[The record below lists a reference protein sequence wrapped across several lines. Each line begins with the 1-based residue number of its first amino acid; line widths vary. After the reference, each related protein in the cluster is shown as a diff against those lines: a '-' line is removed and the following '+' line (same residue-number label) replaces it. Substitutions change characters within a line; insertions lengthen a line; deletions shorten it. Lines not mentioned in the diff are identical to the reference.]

1 VPEADQAVL
10 TPSINAPLTHVEEH
24 RGVERAFQSP
34 GVAEEREA
42 RRALR
47 IQIARLERALADA
60 FVSAFPTPTLALE
73 VSVPAAGG
81 PRVLTLGELESLRD
95 ALIERLA
102 QARATLAEHHD
113 AQARNRELLEQVRLE
128 PGRYKYFRIASA
140 DLGEGGCGEWHV
152 RPRLGLVGMLAGW
165 WQVKLSSGCP
175 LARGPRPPGEAPT
188 PA

>member
-1 VPEADQAVL
+1 MPEADQAVL
-10 TPSINAPLTHVEEH
+10 TPSTNAPLMHVED
-24 RGVERAFQSP
+24 RGAERVFQAP
-34 GVAEEREA
+34 GVAEERDA

-47 IQIARLERALADA
+47 IQVARLERALADA
-60 FVSAFPTPTLALE
+60 FVSAFPTLGLE

-95 ALIERLA
+95 ALIDRLA
-102 QARATLAEHHD
+102 EARATLAEHHD

-140 DLGEGGCGEWHV
+140 DLGERGCGEWHV

-175 LARGPRPPGEAPT
+175 LTRGPRPRGEAPT

>member
-1 VPEADQAVL
+1 LIVPEADQAVL
-10 TPSINAPLTHVEEH
+10 TPAINGSLTHVEVH

-34 GVAEEREA
+34 GVAEERDA
-42 RRALR
+42 RHALR

-60 FVSAFPTPTLALE
+60 FASAFPTLALE

-81 PRVLTLGELESLRD
+81 PRVLTLGELENLRD
-95 ALIERLA
+95 ALVDRLA
-102 QARATLAEHHD
+102 QARATLAEHHA
-113 AQARNRELLEQVRLE
+113 AQARNRDLLEQVRLE

-140 DLGEGGCGEWHV
+140 DLGQGGCGEWHV

-175 LARGPRPPGEAPT
+175 LAGGPRPSGEAPA

>member
-10 TPSINAPLTHVEEH
+10 TPTTNAPLMHVEQQ
-24 RGVERAFQSP
+24 RGAERALRAP
-34 GVAEEREA
+34 GVDEEREA

-47 IQIARLERALADA
+47 MQVARLECALSDA
-60 FVSAFPTPTLALE
+60 FVSAFPTLGLE

-95 ALIERLA
+95 ALVDRLA
-102 QARATLAEHHD
+102 QARATLADHHE

-140 DLGEGGCGEWHV
+140 DLGQGGCGEWHV

-175 LARGPRPPGEAPT
+175 LAGGPRSPGEAPT

>member
-10 TPSINAPLTHVEEH
+10 TPSTNAPLTHVEEH

-60 FVSAFPTPTLALE
+60 FVSAFPTLALE

-175 LARGPRPPGEAPT
+175 LARGPRPRGEAPT

>member
-1 VPEADQAVL
+1 MPEAEAVL
-10 TPSINAPLTHVEEH
+10 TPATNAPLMHVEAQ
-24 RGVERAFQSP
+24 RALQEP
-34 GVAEEREA
+34 GAAEEREA
-42 RRALR
+42 RRTLR
-47 IQIARLERALADA
+47 MQVARLERALADA
-60 FVSAFPTPTLALE
+60 FVSAFPTLALE

-95 ALIERLA
+95 ALVDRLA
-102 QARATLAEHHD
+102 RARATLAEHHE

-175 LARGPRPPGEAPT
+175 LAGGPRPRGEAPA